1 MVIGTRG
8 GGGGELPYVVGT
20 YVGDDQSISHVINVG
35 FSPSAV
41 LIFNQNI
48 NTYSESNST
57 LFTKNTPAKF
67 DQHTVA
73 QMNNNGFELGVDGPY
88 MNIPGETYVY
98 IAFK

>member
-20 YVGDDQSISHVINVG
+20 YVGNQSTSHVINVG

-48 NTYSESNST
+48 NTYSERNST

-67 DQHTVA
+67 DQYTVA
-73 QMNNNGFELGVDGPY
+73 QMNNNGFELGMDDPY
-88 MNIPGETYVY
+88 MNVNGDTYVY

>member
-1 MVIGTRG
+1 MVIGSRG
-8 GGGGELPYVVGT
+8 ASGGGGELPYVVGT
-20 YVGDDQSISHVINVG
+20 YVGNQSTSHVINVG

-48 NTYSESNST
+48 NTTSERHNT

-67 DQHTVA
+67 DQYTVA
-73 QMNNNGFELGVDGPY
+73 QTNNNGFELVDGLY
-88 MNIPGETYVY
+88 MNNYGETYVY